1 MDDFNNENNGGVN
14 LTKEPEPQDTGNQ
27 GESNVQQNFGGIP
40 EQPVQ
45 QQPNPP
51 IQQPFNNPNMGNMG
65 GYNPNPNMNP
75 NMNQNPNQPQP
86 GQGLAIA
93 SLVIGIL
100 SIVGGCCCNL
110 FAAFLPLNLL
120 PAIVGLIL
128 GIMANK
134 KAKSGLAT
142 GGIVTSIIGLVFGVV
157 CLLLWIL
164 VAAGIMASPE
174 FLESFED
181 F

>member
-51 IQQPFNNPNMGNMG
+51 IQ
-65 GYNPNPNMNP
+65 NMNP